1 MKADKL
7 ITVLKELQ
15 NNLSMLL
22 EIIKNK
28 QKSLVERDDDSIK
41 QSVKREEK
49 VLLKIQS
56 LEEKRIRAVETIY
69 SENNLNI
76 EDHKI
81 STLLENL
88 KSGLDE
94 NSIEALVDYK
104 LNIKNLIF
112 EIMKLNQ
119 QNMFL
124 IQHTR
129 QFFSETINA
138 ILSSTKKSL
147 LDRKG

>member
-1 MKADKL
+1 MKANKL
-7 ITVLKELQ
+7 TIVLNEQQ

-28 QKSLVERDDDSIK
+28 QKALVERDDDSIK

-49 VLLKIQS
+49 IILKIQS
-56 LEEKRIRAVETIY
+56 LEEKRISAIETIY
-69 SENNLNI
+69 SENNLSV
-76 EDHKI
+76 EDYRI
-81 STLLENL
+81 TAFLQNL
-88 KSGLDE
+88 NSSLDE
-94 NSIEALVDYK
+94 KTIEELTNYK
-104 LNIKNLIF
+104 LNIKNLIL

-147 LDRKG
+147 IDRKG

>member
-1 MKADKL
+1 MKVNKL
-7 ITVLKELQ
+7 TIVLNEQQ

-28 QKSLVERDDDSIK
+28 QKALVERDDDSIK
-41 QSVKREEK
+41 LSVKREEK
-49 VLLKIQS
+49 ILLKIQS
-56 LEEKRIRAVETIY
+56 LEEKRISAIETVY
-69 SENNLNI
+69 TENNLSI
-76 EDHKI
+76 EDYRI
-81 STLLENL
+81 TTLLQSLN
-88 KSGLDE
+88 SSLDKKT
-94 NSIEALVDYK
+94 IEVLSDYK
-104 LNIKNLIF
+104 LNIKNLIL

-138 ILSSTKKSL
+138 ILSSTKRSL
-147 LDRKG
+147 IDRKG